1 MKYKR
6 DFEVEVKRTNRR
18 KTATL
23 KINEGVVQVIVPQR
37 LPQQAI
43 DDLIQKK
50 ADWIRKK
57 LMIQQ
62 SVPTYKPKEFVS
74 GESFS
79 YLGRNYRLKVLTGE
93 PKPVKLKQGY
103 LQVTVQPERK
113 SDQSLIR
120 TLL

>member
-1 MKYKR
+1 VKYKR

-23 KINEGVVQVIVPQR
+23 KIHEGVVQVIVPQR

-57 LMIQQ
+57 LMIVMLKQMNR
-62 SVPTYKPKEFVS
+62 KKIALPKMKMCK
-74 GESFS
+74 
-79 YLGRNYRLKVLTGE
+79 RIRVLT
-93 PKPVKLKQGY
+93 K
-103 LQVTVQPERK
+103 
-113 SDQSLIR
+113 
-120 TLL
+120 